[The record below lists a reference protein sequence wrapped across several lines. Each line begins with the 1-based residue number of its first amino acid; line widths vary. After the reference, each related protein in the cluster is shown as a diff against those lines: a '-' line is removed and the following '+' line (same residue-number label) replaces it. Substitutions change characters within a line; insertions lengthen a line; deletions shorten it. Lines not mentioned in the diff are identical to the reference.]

1 MVNDADP
8 PAPDRG
14 LQLTAPDA
22 PAPHASRAELEA
34 GLEEVLRAPK
44 DDGRLELIVRRP
56 KVGAREVLESGV
68 LDLEQG
74 LVGDDW
80 ATRGSRLT
88 ADGRAHPDMQLNL
101 MNARAAQLV
110 AGRRERWALAGDQLY
125 LDLDLSAENLPP
137 GSRLGIGEA
146 IIEITAEPH
155 LGCKKFVSRF
165 GRDAMRFVNSERGR
179 RWNLR
184 GVNARVERAGL
195 VRTGDRV
202 RKLGRAAAVEAAPPE
217 PDRAP

>member
-1 MVNDADP
+1 MVTDAD
-8 PAPDRG
+8 AHAEG
-14 LQLTAPDA
+14 CCLELTSPDA
-22 PAPHASRAELEA
+22 PARHATRAELEA
-34 GLEEVLRAPK
+34 GLDEVLRSPK
-44 DDGRLELIVRRP
+44 DEGRLELIVRRP
-56 KVGAREVLESGV
+56 RVGAREILESGT
-68 LDLEQG
+68 LDLARG

-88 ADGRAHPDMQLNL
+88 PDRRAHPDMQLNL

-137 GSRLGIGEA
+137 GTRLAIGEA
-146 IIEITAEPH
+146 IIELTAEPH

-165 GRDAMRFVNSERGR
+165 GREAMRFVNSELGR

-184 GVNARVERAGL
+184 GVNARV
-195 VRTGDRV
+195 VRGGDVRV
-202 RKLGRAAAVEAAPPE
+202 GDVARKHPR
-217 PDRAP
+217 